1 MDPVA
6 FTKKRDLCLEAIE
19 MVVSPY
25 MDKSPSPAKMERS
38 WLEKPLDG
46 NGDTGS
52 VLRISLASSEALGS

>member
-6 FTKKRDLCLEAIE
+6 FTKKRDLWLEAIE

-38 WLEKPLDG
+38 
-46 NGDTGS
+46 
-52 VLRISLASSEALGS
+52 